1 MADLYSKIRKHIG
14 PLELLVIL
22 VVLGGVA
29 WYLDKKE
36 TEECQRQALK
46 ELYEMTL
53 QAEDFERQKEA
64 SLRELQQPVKMLDSI
79 YMPYMVDSLCRYT
92 DNTRKRGFVT
102 MTKDAPSYQDLCST
116 EKDYLMWID
125 LDRYFPG
132 GQLVNIIGIAQ
143 DEKLIQFHFTV
154 SDNHKTLDEM
164 LHRLDSTL
172 QLMQHMDP
180 NAQSR

>member
-1 MADLYSKIRKHIG
+1 MADLYSKIRKYIG
-14 PLELLVIL
+14 PLELLVIF

-36 TEECQRQALK
+36 TEERQRQALK
-46 ELYEMTL
+46 ELQEMTL
-53 QAEDFERQKEA
+53 QAEELERQKEEA
-64 SLRELQQPVKMLDSI
+64 WRELQQPVKMLDSI

-92 DNTRKRGFVT
+92 DKTRKRGYIT
-102 MTKDAPSYQDLCST
+102 MTKDAPAYQDLCST

-132 GQLVNIIGIAQ
+132 GQLVQITGIAQ

-154 SDNHKTLDEM
+154 NENNETLDNM

-172 QLMQHMDP
+172 QRMQHMDP